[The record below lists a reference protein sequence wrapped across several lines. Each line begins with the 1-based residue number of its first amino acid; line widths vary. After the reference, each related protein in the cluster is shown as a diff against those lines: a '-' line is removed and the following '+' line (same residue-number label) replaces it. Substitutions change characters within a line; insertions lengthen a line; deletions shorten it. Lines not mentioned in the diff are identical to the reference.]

1 MDIMEN
7 ELVNVAMQIIL
18 HAGDARLRVEDALAQ
33 VKQFHFDE
41 AKQKIAEAEE
51 CIHQAH
57 VAQTEVIQNETRGT
71 TYDPCLL
78 FAHAQDTLMT
88 IMSELNLAKELI
100 AFFEI
105 MNKKIEEKY
114 REINIIYKNKIISLR
129 VGGI

>member
-51 CIHQAH
+51 CIHQA
-57 VAQTEVIQNETRGT
+57 Q
-71 TYDPCLL
+71 
-78 FAHAQDTLMT
+78 
-88 IMSELNLAKELI
+88 
-100 AFFEI
+100 
-105 MNKKIEEKY
+105 
-114 REINIIYKNKIISLR
+114 
-129 VGGI
+129 

>member
-33 VKQFHFDE
+33 AKQFHFDE

-57 VAQTEVIQNETRGT
+57 VAQTEVIQNETRGK
-71 TYDPCLL
+71 TYEPCLL

-88 IMSELNLAKELI
+88 VMSEIHLSEKMI
-100 AFFEI
+100 QVFESFYNK
-105 MNKKIEEKY
+105 MNA
-114 REINIIYKNKIISLR
+114 
-129 VGGI
+129 